1 MYSYRDTSLKVLKD
15 LVLLTNLL
23 NRHYKKLLPYG
34 SSFFVLWGIL
44 SSIKLRGWNKN
55 GKIKTARVSL
65 LFGVSYTK
73 AVFGGIY
80 LQAHLTLL
88 QNFLSLSDFLEEL
101 I

>member
-1 MYSYRDTSLKVLKD
+1 MAAAFLC
-15 LVLLTNLL
+15 
-23 NRHYKKLLPYG
+23 YG
-34 SSFFVLWGIL
+34 GIL
-44 SSIKLRGWNKN
+44 SSIKRRGGNKN